1 MKIKKLTK
9 IRQPLVSVVM
19 PAYNA
24 GAYIADAIES
34 ILSQTYKNIELIII
48 DDGSTDGTYLIA
60 KRYQAVDKRIIVMQN
75 DKNLGVSMTSSK
87 GISKAKGSFIARMD
101 ADDIATQDRF
111 EKQVAYL
118 QKNINTVAVGGNCY
132 IIDRK
137 GKIIGR
143 KQFPKSFEEIYDY
156 IFKFIPV
163 QQGTLMIARERLPKD
178 FVYYE
183 DGMNTAEEV
192 ELFFKLFRYGRVEN
206 MSDYLLKYRM
216 HNKNT
221 SIVNLKTTFFLTLIS
236 RIKAVYRYSYT
247 PSTSGILLTIMQALI
262 VLALPTRVTMAL
274 YTSVRWI
281 NAYQL
286 PKPSLSLL
294 LSQKRIRP
302 ALAA

>member
-1 MKIKKLTK
+1 MKRQNKTV
-9 IRQPLVSVVM
+9 QPLVSVIM

-34 ILSQTYKNIELIII
+34 ILSQTYKNLELIII

-60 KRYQAVDKRIIVMQN
+60 KRYQAMDKRVVVIQN

-87 GISKAKGSFIARMD
+87 GIAKAKGAYIARMD
-101 ADDIATQDRF
+101 ADDIASKDRF

-118 QKNINTVAVGGNCY
+118 QKNSNTVAVGGNCY

-143 KQFPKSFEEIYDY
+143 KQFPQSFEEIYEY
-156 IFKFIPV
+156 IFKFIPA
-163 QQGTLMIARERLPKD
+163 QQGTLIIARKRLPKN

-192 ELFFKLFRYGRVEN
+192 ELFFKLFQYGRVEN

-221 SIVNLKTTFFLTLIS
+221 SIVNLRTTFFLTLIS
-236 RIKAVYRYSYT
+236 RIKAVYRYNYT
-247 PSTSGILLTIMQALI
+247 PDTAGIILTVLQALI
-262 VLALPTRVTMAL
+262 VLSLPTRVTMAL

-281 NAYQL
+281 KGYQI
-286 PKPSLSLL
+286 PKPSLSFG
-294 LSQKRIRP
+294 LSQKTIRP
-302 ALAA
+302 AFAS